1 VTLLI
6 CTDHVQVKDA
16 LEMYEGIVEHPFKMI
31 HCWYMLRNEMKWNT
45 YLQSVSA
52 ASAVPQDNPP
62 APVLDDTLPAR
73 IERPMGRDKAK
84 KQCSGTSS
92 SSSSACLEVLQK
104 LSMDQ
109 YAQAERA
116 EEANKREAMDFASRS
131 ERKLRIQ
138 EQQFELSKRSIV
150 LQEKM
155 IQLQEKDRTDCVM
168 TLDVEKM
175 TPWVREYYINQQ
187 KQIAA
192 QSMSTGP
199 SAPSGSDPS
208 NNM

>member
-1 VTLLI
+1 
-6 CTDHVQVKDA
+6 VQVKDA

-116 EEANKREAMDFASRS
+116 EEANKRRS